1 MLSFGR
7 WHLLSTFSFV
17 SGNQTPSPT
26 QLYGTMRQHTRQHS
40 LFVFK
45 KIFDNLTTLKSEFLT
60 DNVRPISK
68 RLSLPKKKRKKK
80 CRETIGGEEWKERL
94 RSWLHSHLLLFQSP
108 VFFLHACWYTRRL
121 SDPVMRAFSL
131 FHMYHTIESVG
142 FTLWVNHEKK
152 KSYITDKIP
161 MVWPFTWNFLVVRF
175 VFRHF
180 TK

>member
-7 WHLLSTFSFV
+7 WHLLSTFNFV

-45 KIFDNLTTLKSEFLT
+45 KIFDNLTSLNQNFLLITWGQYQKGFLYLRKKGKKMPGDDRRGRVKREITKLAPFALVTVPKSSFFLT
-60 DNVRPISK
+60 CMLIHAQAKWPCHEGVFLIPNVSHYW
-68 RLSLPKKKRKKK
+68 K
-80 CRETIGGEEWKERL
+80 C
-94 RSWLHSHLLLFQSP
+94 WLHS
-108 VFFLHACWYTRRL
+108 L
-121 SDPVMRAFSL
+121 S
-131 FHMYHTIESVG
+131 ES
-142 FTLWVNHEKK
+142 WKK

>member
-45 KIFDNLTTLKSEFLT
+45 KIFDNLTSLKSEFLT

-80 CRETIGGEEWKERL
+80 MPGDDRRGRVKREITKLAPFALVTVPKSSFFLTCLLIHAQAKWPCHEGVFLIPNVPHYWKC
-94 RSWLHSHLLLFQSP
+94 WLHS
-108 VFFLHACWYTRRL
+108 L
-121 SDPVMRAFSL
+121 S
-131 FHMYHTIESVG
+131 ES
-142 FTLWVNHEKK
+142 WKK
-152 KSYITDKIP
+152 KSYTTDKIP